1 MVFSIIIITK
11 NEQNNIGRTL
21 SSIKELSDD
30 IIIVDSG
37 STDETLTICKEFNC
51 RIIETDWKGY
61 GETKNIGN
69 QAAKYDWI
77 LSIDADESV
86 GQQLSSFLLS
96 LSPDN
101 NNLIYLIR
109 IKNFFCQ
116 KLIRFGSWGND
127 NHLRFFNRKNTKW
140 NNAAVHES
148 LVFEEPPQIKKANGY
163 LLHYT
168 YNTIQEYLD
177 KVDYYSK
184 LNAEKYYR
192 KGKKAT
198 FVKLYISPAFT
209 FVKDYFFKGGILDG
223 RYGLLIA
230 RISARGTK
238 LKYQYLKEM
247 IANKIN

>member
-1 MVFSIIIITK
+1 MLLSIVIITK

-37 STDETLTICKEFNC
+37 STDETLSICKEFNC
-51 RIIETDWKGY
+51 RIIETNWKGY
-61 GETKNIGN
+61 GETKNLGN
-69 QAAKYDWI
+69 QAAKHDWI

-86 GQQLSSFLLS
+86 GDELRSYLFG

-101 NNLIYLIR
+101 KSQVYLIR

-148 LVFEEPPQIKKANGY
+148 LVFEKTPEIKKAKGY

-184 LNAEKYYR
+184 LNAEKYYQ

-198 FVKLYISPAFT
+198 FVKLNISPAFT
-209 FVKDYFFKGGILDG
+209 FVKDYFFKGGIFDG
-223 RYGLLIA
+223 KYGLLIA
-230 RISARGTK
+230 RISAKGTK
-238 LKYQYLKEM
+238 LKYKYLKEM
-247 IANKIN
+247 VENKK

>member
-1 MVFSIIIITK
+1 MLLSIVIITK

-21 SSIKELSDD
+21 SSIKKLSDD

-51 RIIETDWKGY
+51 RIIETEWKGY
-61 GETKNIGN
+61 GETKNLGN

-86 GQQLSSFLLS
+86 SEQLSSFLLS

-101 NNLIYLIR
+101 NNLVYLIR

-148 LVFEEPPQIKKANGY
+148 LLFEETPEIKKAEGY

-168 YNTIQEYLD
+168 YNTITEYLD

-198 FVKLYISPAFT
+198 LVKLHISPGFT

-223 RYGLLIA
+223 KYGLLIA

-247 IANKIN
+247 IKNQD